1 MLWKRKPAPPK
12 QDTFWP
18 DWLSYDPGLIPPPE
32 LMQQEGMTILEEWF
46 RWAEEWSMLLRVYG
60 RITASSSVLEIGCGL
75 GRIAFPLRF
84 LLRQGAYEGFDIC
97 ADKIEFLQ
105 RSFQPAWP
113 SFRFHHADIHNTFY
127 NPHGGI
133 QPTEYRFPAAD
144 RSFDVVFA
152 ASVFTH
158 MLPGNTAHY
167 LRESARVLKPGGRCV
182 FSFFLL
188 DHYRPGQP
196 RPLGFAK
203 PDFDFEHPYGG
214 HGDDFAMAFPQDP
227 ERMTAY
233 RLRMIRR
240 FAAEA
245 GMETAGDPVPGLWS
259 GSAEA
264 AVGAQDLVVL
274 RKP

>member
-1 MLWKRKPAPPK
+1 MLWKRKPTPGKQNAP
-12 QDTFWP
+12 WP
-18 DWLSYDPGLIPPPE
+18 DWLSYDPDLIPPPE

-60 RITASSSVLEIGCGL
+60 QITASSSVLEIGCGL

-84 LLRQGAYEGFDIC
+84 LLRQGTYQGFDIC
-97 ADKIEFLQ
+97 ADKIQFLQ
-105 RSFQPAWP
+105 RTFQPAWP
-113 SFRFHHADIHNTFY
+113 SFLFHHADVHNTFY
-127 NPHGGI
+127 NPRGGI
-133 QPTEYRFPAAD
+133 QPTEYRFPAVD

-158 MLPGNTAHY
+158 MLPENTAHY
-167 LRESARVLKPGGRCV
+167 LRESARVLKPGGRSV

-188 DHYRPGQP
+188 DHYRPGRP

-203 PDFDFEHPYGG
+203 PDFDFDHPHGG
-214 HGDDFAMAFPQDP
+214 HGDDFAIAFPRDP

-233 RLRMIRR
+233 RLRVIRR
-240 FAAEA
+240 FAEEA
-245 GMETAGDPVPGLWS
+245 GMEMEGGPVPGLWS
-259 GSAEA
+259 GSAEV